1 MTGYVVKIQKTCARE
16 HVRIIVQIVEIMSY
30 TEDVRIRCKTS
41 GRIIVEIVKI
51 MSYICQDM
59 L

>member
-1 MTGYVVKIQKTCARE
+1 MSGYAVKSQKTCVRE
-16 HVRIIVQIVEIMSY
+16 HVRIIVQIVEIISY
-30 TEDVRIRCKTS
+30 TEDVRICCKTS